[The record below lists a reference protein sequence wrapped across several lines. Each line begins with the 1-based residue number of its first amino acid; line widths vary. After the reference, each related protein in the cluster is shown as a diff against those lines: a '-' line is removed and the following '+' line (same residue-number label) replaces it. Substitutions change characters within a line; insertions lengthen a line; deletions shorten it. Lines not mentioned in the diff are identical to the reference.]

1 MNNTSDFNLKKVLPA
16 VLTIAIGMLLVM
28 MDTTIMN
35 VTLPHIQTA
44 FHQNLSNSQWVIT
57 TYTLAMATAIPFAG
71 FLGDRFSDKRIFA
84 LAIIFFTIASLLA
97 ANAHSLQSLIIWR
110 IAQGL
115 TGGVVA
121 PIGIGMSFKVIPMEK
136 RGSMMGILGL
146 PMLLA
151 PTIGPALSGFLV
163 KYFNWSTVFLINLP
177 VGILALIFIL
187 LFLPNFP
194 ANKASKIDLKGALLS
209 PFAFPILIYG
219 VHIGADKGWSNP
231 SAIAFMSVGLLMLLL
246 FILVEL
252 RVENPLLHL
261 RAFTIPEFTKGISL
275 MWLNQIVVFGA
286 MLLVPL
292 YLQNIVGLSSVN
304 TGLMMV
310 PQAIASFLGMTIG
323 GRVFD
328 KFGTKAAVLPG
339 FTLGGISLILFAQ
352 TSPHSSLTFT
362 LCAIVLLGLSQG
374 LVNMQVNNHALQAVP
389 MKSISRVTPL
399 TNEMMQVVNSFA
411 IAFLTAFLS
420 SQIKNQSSLSPLQA
434 NLTAFHHTFWLLL
447 IFVSVGFISSLFL
460 RKKVKV

>member
-57 TYTLAMATAIPFAG
+57 AYTLAIATAIPFAG

-194 ANKASKIDLKGALLS
+194 ANKASKIDLKGDLLS

-304 TGLMMV
+304 TGL
-310 PQAIASFLGMTIG
+310 TIG

-352 TSPHSSLTFT
+352 ISPHSSLTFT

-389 MKSISRVTPL
+389 MKNISRVTPL
-399 TNEMMQVVNSFA
+399 TIEMMQVVNSFA

>member
-1 MNNTSDFNLKKVLPA
+1 M
-16 VLTIAIGMLLVM
+16 
-28 MDTTIMN
+28 
-35 VTLPHIQTA
+35 
-44 FHQNLSNSQWVIT
+44 
-57 TYTLAMATAIPFAG
+57 
-71 FLGDRFSDKRIFA
+71 
-84 LAIIFFTIASLLA
+84 
-97 ANAHSLQSLIIWR
+97 
-110 IAQGL
+110 
-115 TGGVVA
+115 
-121 PIGIGMSFKVIPMEK
+121 
-136 RGSMMGILGL
+136 
-146 PMLLA
+146 
-151 PTIGPALSGFLV
+151 
-163 KYFNWSTVFLINLP
+163 
-177 VGILALIFIL
+177 ALIFIL

-261 RAFTIPEFTKGISL
+261 LAFTIPEFTKGISL

-328 KFGTKAAVLPG
+328 KFGTKASVLPS

-389 MKSISRVTPL
+389 MKNISRVTPL

-460 RKKVKV
+460 RKK